1 MVIRNANFVS
11 KEIGSN
17 SIIFQIYLI
26 VVVMMS
32 ALN

>member
-1 MVIRNANFVS
+1 MVIRDPNFVS
-11 KEIGSN
+11 KEISSN

-26 VVVMMS
+26 VIMMS